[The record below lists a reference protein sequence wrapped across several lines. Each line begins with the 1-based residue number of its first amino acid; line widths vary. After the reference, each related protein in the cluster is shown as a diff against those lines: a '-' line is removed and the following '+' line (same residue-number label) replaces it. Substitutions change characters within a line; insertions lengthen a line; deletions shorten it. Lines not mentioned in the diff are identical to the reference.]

1 MKKKKQVLIFKE
13 LFKDVRTGQKTRTFQ
28 NWYLKHSEGLKLK
41 LVLTKI
47 EVHERTHTQVFRG
60 LCVIQTCEDTAVMYI
75 QLALPSMSNLNVN
88 TVLLGFLFLSDLQPS
103 IMSSERLQLSRK
115 KQKLERA
122 VPAAADI
129 LPVMVTNLVYSHHV
143 NEK

>member
-1 MKKKKQVLIFKE
+1 
-13 LFKDVRTGQKTRTFQ
+13 
-28 NWYLKHSEGLKLK
+28 
-41 LVLTKI
+41 
-47 EVHERTHTQVFRG
+47 
-60 LCVIQTCEDTAVMYI
+60 MYI